1 VTPKEK
7 KLLRTAI
14 VIVAIY
20 AIPFEIA
27 PRAVQ
32 FYRDYRE
39 QIDKLKAEI
48 RRYQKLR
55 DDAQVWQDL
64 YQKTVQKRDEIN
76 VALLEGN
83 NREII
88 GARMQNLIKGIAQS
102 TGITFRTLEVAEFSP
117 TKDKQWLL
125 VTQSMQFEA
134 ASATL
139 MKFLQA
145 LDNAKEDLAVVKLDI
160 NSSGGKLNGMIKVT
174 GFSHLPIVE
183 NNTENPLPLP

>member
-1 VTPKEK
+1 MTPKEK